1 MGTGDGAAA
10 AMRQLKRPTMTDPR
24 IEAMARAIKD
34 HVDWND
40 DESIARIGLAAADA
54 VDEVREAARD
64 ALHCCCAVHG
74 SARREALATQE
85 ASDD

>member
-1 MGTGDGAAA
+1 
-10 AMRQLKRPTMTDPR
+10 MTDPR

-74 SARREALATQE
+74 SALREALATQE